1 MRVTVRAAAL
11 AAACVVVAA
20 CVTSPIPITPSR
32 EVATAPVA
40 RVAVAPPAGTSTSAV
55 APSQKLDPSSFPAGA
70 VYVCSSGTGVQ
81 RKVTAIAFDE
91 KAGAMCRRHPEMGPC
106 QYERDLC
113 RKSGGRVYAADG
125 AEMRVGTTSF
135 DVREIAGIKI
145 SLKDFRTLMA
155 LSLIHI

>member
-1 MRVTVRAAAL
+1 MRGTVRAATL
-11 AAACVVVAA
+11 AAACAVVAA
-20 CVTSPIPITPSR
+20 CGTSPIPITPSG

-40 RVAVAPPAGTSTSAV
+40 RIAVAPPAGASTSAV

-70 VYVCSSGTGVQ
+70 VYVCASGIGVQ

-113 RKSGGRVYAADG
+113 RKSGGRVYAPDG
-125 AEMRVGTTSF
+125 AEITLATEAEYDRKVMRVRF
-135 DVREIAGIKI
+135 KAN
-145 SLKDFRTLMA
+145 
-155 LSLIHI
+155 

>member
-1 MRVTVRAAAL
+1 MRVAVRAATL
-11 AAACVVVAA
+11 AAACAVIAA
-20 CVTSPIPITPSR
+20 CGTSPIPITPSG

-40 RVAVAPPAGTSTSAV
+40 RIAVAPPAGAPASAV
-55 APSQKLDPSSFPAGA
+55 APSERLDPSSFPAGA
-70 VYVCSSGTGVQ
+70 VYVCSSGIGVQ

-125 AEMRVGTTSF
+125 AEITLATEAEYDRKVMRVRF
-135 DVREIAGIKI
+135 KAN
-145 SLKDFRTLMA
+145 
-155 LSLIHI
+155 

>member
-1 MRVTVRAAAL
+1 MRGTVRAAAL

-125 AEMRVGTTSF
+125 AEITLATEAEYDRKVMRVRF
-135 DVREIAGIKI
+135 KAN
-145 SLKDFRTLMA
+145 
-155 LSLIHI
+155 

>member
-1 MRVTVRAAAL
+1 MTTFSRSPAWAPAAGLLLVA
-11 AAACVVVAA
+11 VVAG
-20 CVTSPIPITPSR
+20 
-32 EVATAPVA
+32 
-40 RVAVAPPAGTSTSAV
+40 AVAPAPSSAV
-55 APSQKLDPSSFPAGA
+55 APSERLDPSSFPAGA

-125 AEMRVGTTSF
+125 AEITLATEAEYDRKVMRVRF
-135 DVREIAGIKI
+135 KAN
-145 SLKDFRTLMA
+145 
-155 LSLIHI
+155 

>member
-40 RVAVAPPAGTSTSAV
+40 RVAVAPTAGTSTSAV

-125 AEMRVGTTSF
+125 AEITLATEAEYDRKVMRVRF
-135 DVREIAGIKI
+135 KAN
-145 SLKDFRTLMA
+145 
-155 LSLIHI
+155 

>member
-1 MRVTVRAAAL
+1 MKGTVRAATL
-11 AAACVVVAA
+11 AVTCAVVTACG
-20 CVTSPIPITPSR
+20 TSPIPITPSG

-40 RVAVAPPAGTSTSAV
+40 RVAVAPPAGVSTSAV
-55 APSQKLDPSSFPAGA
+55 APSERLDPSSFPAGA

-125 AEMRVGTTSF
+125 AEITLATEAEYDRKVMRVRF
-135 DVREIAGIKI
+135 KAN
-145 SLKDFRTLMA
+145 
-155 LSLIHI
+155 

>member
-1 MRVTVRAAAL
+1 M
-11 AAACVVVAA
+11 
-20 CVTSPIPITPSR
+20 
-32 EVATAPVA
+32 A

-125 AEMRVGTTSF
+125 AEITLATEAEYDRKVMRVRF
-135 DVREIAGIKI
+135 KAN
-145 SLKDFRTLMA
+145 
-155 LSLIHI
+155 

>member
-125 AEMRVGTTSF
+125 AEITLATEAEYDRKVMRVRF
-135 DVREIAGIKI
+135 KAN
-145 SLKDFRTLMA
+145 
-155 LSLIHI
+155 